1 MNKNKKII
9 IALAA
14 AVVIIAGI
22 FIGVHL
28 ANQPETVAGDKN
40 IEVVV
45 MFEDETTKEHTIRT
59 DAEFLREALEEEKM
73 ISGTESEYGL
83 FVTEVDGVKADDQ
96 KQQWWCFLK
105 DGEMLN
111 TGVDSTPIADGDH
124 YEIVLT
130 TGY

>member
-1 MNKNKKII
+1 MKKNQKII

-22 FIGVHL
+22 FIGVHV
-28 ANQPETVAGDKN
+28 ANKPETVEGAKAID
-40 IEVVV
+40 VVV
-45 MFEDETTKEHTIRT
+45 MFEDETTKEHNIKT

-73 ISGTESEYGL
+73 ISGTESEFGL
-83 FVTEVDGVKADDQ
+83 FVTEVDGVKADDS